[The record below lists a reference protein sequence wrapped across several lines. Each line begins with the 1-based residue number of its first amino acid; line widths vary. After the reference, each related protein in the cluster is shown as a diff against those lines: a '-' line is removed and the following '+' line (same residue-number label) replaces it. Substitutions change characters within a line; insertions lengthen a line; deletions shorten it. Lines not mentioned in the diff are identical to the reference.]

1 MRAVED
7 THFAKQDYRHSASFA
22 LRDLGSKNLEQSFD
36 VLPYDVRTGWTR
48 IDRFECALMTCASW
62 ADGTSGRYHAN
73 DVAMM

>member
-36 VLPYDVRTGWTR
+36 VLPYDVRAGWTR
-48 IDRFECALMTCASW
+48 IDRLECALMTALHVPMVPRV
-62 ADGTSGRYHAN
+62 GTMPIMWR
-73 DVAMM
+73 